1 MECVYEHFWMG
12 RWEIMFLKSNWFLF
26 DSIFT
31 FITRFANE
39 YIV

>member
-1 MECVYEHFWMG
+1 MGCVYEHFRVG
-12 RWEIMFLKSNWFLF
+12 RWEVIFLKSYWFHF

-31 FITRFANE
+31 FIACFANE